1 VRRKTLVKADIEKAM
16 RHTLSNRAA
25 ARYLGCSYIHYKMYA
40 KMFNDEETGLSF
52 FDLHKNQ
59 QGKGIPKH
67 LKGGKNDPAIMD
79 ILEGRIDPSH
89 FTPEKIKRKLIH
101 ESILAEECNKCEFH
115 ERRVIDYRV
124 PLLLNFK
131 DNNKKNYQLDN
142 LELLCYNCY
151 FIYIGDVFS
160 QEQVEQLQDFTDY
173 KFKIE
178 RPTLDLDDEHLA
190 NMKALGIL

>member
-1 VRRKTLVKADIEKAM
+1 MNRKIFTRSDIERAM

-25 ARYLGCSYIHYKMYA
+25 ARYLGCSYTHYKIYA
-40 KMFNDEETGLSF
+40 KTFTDDNGVTL

-59 QGKGIPKH
+59 QGRGIPKH
-67 LKGGKNDPAIMD
+67 LKGSKKEPAIKE
-79 ILEGRIDPSH
+79 ILEGRIDPAH

-101 ESILAEECNKCEFH
+101 ESILAEECNKCMFH
-115 ERRVIDYRV
+115 ERRVLDYRV

-131 DNNKKNYQLDN
+131 DNNKKNYQLEN

-151 FIYIGDVFS
+151 FIYVGDIFS
-160 QEQVEQLQDFTDY
+160 PEQLDQVQDFTDY

-178 RPTLDLDDEHLA
+178 RPTWDLDEDALS
-190 NMKALGIL
+190 NMRALGIL

>member
-1 VRRKTLVKADIEKAM
+1 MNQKIFTRSDIERAM

-25 ARYLGCSYIHYKMYA
+25 ARYLGCSYTHYKMYA
-40 KMFNDEETGLSF
+40 KTFTDDNDVTL

-59 QGKGIPKH
+59 QGRGIPKH
-67 LKGGKNDPAIMD
+67 LKGSKKEPAIKE
-79 ILEGRIDPSH
+79 ILEGRIDPAH

-115 ERRVIDYRV
+115 ERRVLDYRV

-151 FIYIGDVFS
+151 FIYVGDIFS
-160 QEQVEQLQDFTDY
+160 PEQLDQVQDFTDY
-173 KFKIE
+173 KFKID
-178 RPTLDLDDEHLA
+178 RPTWDLDEDALS
-190 NMKALGIL
+190 NMRALGIL

>member
-1 VRRKTLVKADIEKAM
+1 MNQKIFTRSDIERAM

-25 ARYLGCSYIHYKMYA
+25 ARYLGCSYTHYKMYA
-40 KMFNDEETGLSF
+40 KTFTDDNDVTL

-59 QGKGIPKH
+59 QGRGIPKH
-67 LKGGKNDPAIMD
+67 LKGSKKEPAIKE
-79 ILEGRIDPSH
+79 ILEGRIDPAH

-101 ESILAEECNKCEFH
+101 ESILAEECNKCGFH
-115 ERRVIDYRV
+115 ERRVLDYRV

-151 FIYIGDVFS
+151 FIYVGDIFS
-160 QEQVEQLQDFTDY
+160 PEQLDQVQDFTDY
-173 KFKIE
+173 KFKID
-178 RPTLDLDDEHLA
+178 RPTWDLDEDALS
-190 NMKALGIL
+190 NMRALGIL

>member
-1 VRRKTLVKADIEKAM
+1 MRRKILVKADIEKAM

-40 KMFNDEETGLSF
+40 KMFNDEETGLSL

-101 ESILAEECNKCEFH
+101 ESILAEECGKCEFH

-151 FIYIGDVFS
+151 FIYVGDIFS
-160 QEQVEQLQDFTDY
+160 PEQLDQVQDFTDY
-173 KFKIE
+173 KFKID
-178 RPTLDLDDEHLA
+178 RPTWDLDEDALS
-190 NMKALGIL
+190 NMRALGIL

>member
-1 VRRKTLVKADIEKAM
+1 MNQKIFTRSDIERAM

-25 ARYLGCSYIHYKMYA
+25 ARYLGCSYTHYKMYA
-40 KMFNDEETGLSF
+40 KTFTDDNDVTL

-59 QGKGIPKH
+59 QGRGIPKH
-67 LKGGKNDPAIMD
+67 LKGSKKEPAIRE
-79 ILEGRIDPSH
+79 ILEGRIDPAH

-115 ERRVIDYRV
+115 ERRVLDYRV

-151 FIYIGDVFS
+151 FIYVGDIFS
-160 QEQVEQLQDFTDY
+160 PEQLDQVQDFTDY
-173 KFKIE
+173 KFKID
-178 RPTLDLDDEHLA
+178 RPTWDLDEDALS
-190 NMKALGIL
+190 NMRALGIL

>member
-1 VRRKTLVKADIEKAM
+1 MNQKIFTRSDIERAM

-25 ARYLGCSYIHYKMYA
+25 ARYLGCSYTHYKMYA
-40 KMFNDEETGLSF
+40 KTFTDDNDVTL

-59 QGKGIPKH
+59 QGRGIPKH
-67 LKGGKNDPAIMD
+67 LKGSKKEPAIRE
-79 ILEGRIDPSH
+79 ILEGRIDPAH

-115 ERRVIDYRV
+115 ERRVLDYRV

-142 LELLCYNCY
+142 LELLCYNFY
-151 FIYIGDVFS
+151 FIYVGDIFS
-160 QEQVEQLQDFTDY
+160 PEQLDQVQDFTDY
-173 KFKIE
+173 KFKID
-178 RPTLDLDDEHLA
+178 RPTWDLDEDALS
-190 NMKALGIL
+190 NMRALGIL

>member
-1 VRRKTLVKADIEKAM
+1 VRQKILTKSDIEKAI

-25 ARYLGCSYIHYKMYA
+25 ARYLGCSYTHYKMYA
-40 KMFNDEETGLSF
+40 KMFTDEQTGKSLFES
-52 FDLHKNQ
+52 HKNQ
-59 QGKGIPKH
+59 QGRGIPKH
-67 LKGGKNDPAIMD
+67 LKGGKNDPAIHD
-79 ILEGRIDPSH
+79 ILEGRIDPAH
-89 FTPEKIKRKLIH
+89 FSPEKIKRKLIH
-101 ESILAEECNKCEFH
+101 ESILAEECNRCEFN

-151 FIYIGDVFS
+151 FLYVGDIFS
-160 QEQVEQLQDFTDY
+160 QEQIEQVQDFTDH

-178 RPTLDLDDEHLA
+178 RPTWDLDDEHLD

>member
-1 VRRKTLVKADIEKAM
+1 
-16 RHTLSNRAA
+16 
-25 ARYLGCSYIHYKMYA
+25 MYA
-40 KMFNDEETGLSF
+40 KTFTDDNDVTL

-59 QGKGIPKH
+59 QGRGIPKH
-67 LKGGKNDPAIMD
+67 LKGSKKEPAIRE
-79 ILEGRIDPSH
+79 ILEGRIDPAH

-115 ERRVIDYRV
+115 ERRVLDYRV

-151 FIYIGDVFS
+151 FIYVGDIFS
-160 QEQVEQLQDFTDY
+160 PEQLDQVQDFTDY
-173 KFKIE
+173 KFKID
-178 RPTLDLDDEHLA
+178 RPTWDLDEDALS
-190 NMKALGIL
+190 NMRALGIL

>member
-1 VRRKTLVKADIEKAM
+1 MNQKIFTRSDIERAM

-25 ARYLGCSYIHYKMYA
+25 ARYLGCSYTHYKMYA
-40 KMFNDEETGLSF
+40 KTFTDDNDVTL

-59 QGKGIPKH
+59 QGRGIPKH
-67 LKGGKNDPAIMD
+67 LKGSKKEPAIKE
-79 ILEGRIDPSH
+79 ILEGRIDPAH

-115 ERRVIDYRV
+115 ERRVLDYRV

-131 DNNKKNYQLDN
+131 DNNKKNYQLEN

-151 FIYIGDVFS
+151 FIYVGDIFS
-160 QEQVEQLQDFTDY
+160 PEQLDQVQDFTDY
-173 KFKIE
+173 KFKID
-178 RPTLDLDDEHLA
+178 RPTWDLDEDALS
-190 NMKALGIL
+190 NMRALGIL

>member
-1 VRRKTLVKADIEKAM
+1 MNQKIFTRSDIERAM

-25 ARYLGCSYIHYKMYA
+25 ARYVGCSYTHYKMYA
-40 KMFNDEETGLSF
+40 KTFTDDNDVTL

-59 QGKGIPKH
+59 QGRGIPKH
-67 LKGGKNDPAIMD
+67 LKGSKKEPAIRE
-79 ILEGRIDPSH
+79 ILEGRIDPAH

-115 ERRVIDYRV
+115 ERRVLDYRV

-151 FIYIGDVFS
+151 FIYVGDIFS
-160 QEQVEQLQDFTDY
+160 PEQLDQVQDFTDY
-173 KFKIE
+173 KFKID
-178 RPTLDLDDEHLA
+178 RPTWDLDEDALS
-190 NMKALGIL
+190 NMRALGIL